1 MRDGLLPCPQWSPL
15 SSGMSGLDDDLSKLA
30 ATCSTSLVAELGR
43 GNAEK
48 LTMMKERNEQNG
60 KIVPIASEKHAIRK
74 EIDLSKLVTIDQQ
87 SLSDA
92 REELKYLK
100 ASQDYD
106 SDSPEVKESKMYEQI
121 LSERYI
127 RALQDLANHSRE

>member
-1 MRDGLLPCPQWSPL
+1 MSGVDDGL
-15 SSGMSGLDDDLSKLA
+15 SKIA
-30 ATCSTSLVAELGR
+30 ATRTTSLVAELGR

-60 KIVPIASEKHAIRK
+60 RIVIIVNEKHAVRK
-74 EIDLSKLVTIDQQ
+74 EIDLSKLVTMHRQ
-87 SLSDA
+87 SYSDA
-92 REELKYLK
+92 RKELKYLK

-121 LSERYI
+121 LSERYN

>member
-1 MRDGLLPCPQWSPL
+1 MSEVDDGLSII
-15 SSGMSGLDDDLSKLA
+15 A
-30 ATCSTSLVAELGR
+30 ATCTTSLVAELGK

-60 KIVPIASEKHAIRK
+60 WIVTIVSEKHALRK
-74 EIDLSKLVTIDQQ
+74 EIDLSKLVTMHQQ

-92 REELKYLK
+92 RKELKYLK

-106 SDSPEVKESKMYEQI
+106 SDSPKVKESKMYEQI
-121 LSERYI
+121 LSERYN